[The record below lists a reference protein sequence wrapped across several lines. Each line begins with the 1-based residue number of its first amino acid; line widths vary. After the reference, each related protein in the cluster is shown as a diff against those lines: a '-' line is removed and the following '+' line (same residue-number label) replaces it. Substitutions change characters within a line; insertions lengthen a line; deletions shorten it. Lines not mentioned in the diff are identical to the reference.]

1 MTSASQPS
9 FTRFVRFIARDAPN
23 KVLIGETES
32 DSVDVGLALRDG
44 KEVKAIVW
52 SGSSV
57 INPGVKTD
65 QRAVIDRVLSPVSAE
80 EVGTIRC
87 IGLNYVQHAKE
98 VGVPLP
104 DVPTVF
110 LKPSTALGNPW
121 PEPTVLPLLTQADD
135 CGDYESELAI
145 VLGKTCKNVSEAN
158 ALDYVLG
165 YTACNDV
172 SSRTY
177 QMNQSQW
184 CFAKGF
190 DGSCPLGPTLVSKDL
205 IPDPSKLQIRGL
217 RNGEVL
223 QESGINDLIFS
234 IPKLVSFLSQ
244 STTLPAGT
252 VIITGT
258 PAGVGLGRTPK
269 VTLKDGD
276 EFKVEILP
284 HIGTLVNVFQNEGVT
299 AVGQ

>member
-1 MTSASQPS
+1 MASQTQTP
-9 FTRFVRFIARDAPN
+9 FTRFVRFVPRSDAN
-23 KVLIGETES
+23 KILIGEPES
-32 DSVDVGLALRDG
+32 ESVDVGLAVRKG
-44 KEVKAIVW
+44 EEVKVVVW

-57 INPGVKTD
+57 LKPGSKTEE
-65 QRAVIDRVLSPVSAE
+65 RAVIDRVLSPVSAE

-98 VGVPLP
+98 TGLALP
-104 DVPTVF
+104 EFPTVF
-110 LKPSTALGNPW
+110 LKPSTALGDPW
-121 PEPTVLPLLTQADD
+121 PAPTVLPLLTQADD
-135 CGDYESELAI
+135 CGDYESELAV
-145 VLGKTCKNVSEAN
+145 VLGKTAKNVSEAN

-177 QMNQSQW
+177 QLNQSQW

-205 IPDPSKLQIRGL
+205 IPDPTKLKMRGL
-217 RNGEVL
+217 KNGDVL
-223 QESGINDLIFS
+223 QDSPIDDLIFN
-234 IPKLVSFLSQ
+234 IPKLISFLSQ

-258 PAGVGLGRTPK
+258 PAGVGLGRKPK
-269 VTLKDGD
+269 VTLKDAD
-276 EFKVEILP
+276 EFHVEILP
-284 HIGTLVNVFQNEGVT
+284 HIGTLVNTFQNE
-299 AVGQ
+299 VGQ

>member
-1 MTSASQPS
+1 MASAPFSRLV
-9 FTRFVRFIARDAPN
+9 RFVPRSDPSKI
-23 KVLIGETES
+23 LIGEPES
-32 DSVDVGLALRDG
+32 ASVDVGVAVRNGD
-44 KEVKAIVW
+44 EVKVAVW

-57 INPGVKTD
+57 LAPGSKTD
-65 QRAVIDRVLSPVSAE
+65 QRAVIDRVLSPVSAD

-98 VGVPLP
+98 VGVALP

-110 LKPSTALGNPW
+110 FKPSTALADPW
-121 PEPTVLPLLTQADD
+121 PAPTVLPHLTQADD
-135 CGDYESELAI
+135 CGDYESELAV
-145 VLGKTCKNVSEAN
+145 VLGRTAKNVAEAD
-158 ALDYVLG
+158 AMDYVLG

-177 QMNQSQW
+177 QLNQSQW

-205 IPDPSKLQIRGL
+205 IPDPSKLKMRGL
-217 RNGEVL
+217 WNGDVL
-223 QESGINDLIFS
+223 QESGIDDLIFNV
-234 IPKLVSFLSQ
+234 PKIISFLSQ

-258 PAGVGLGRTPK
+258 PAGVGLGRKPK
-269 VTLKDGD
+269 VTLKHGD
-276 EFKVEILP
+276 EFRVEILP
-284 HIGTLVNVFQNEGVT
+284 HIGTLVNVFENE
-299 AVGQ
+299 Q